1 MLDVVLSIVLD
12 RLLQLVELLELAL
25 EELGAIVDVKQEAD
39 TESVL
44 GTIEERVAVEA
55 EEVLQL
61 LEEAIVEEGIAEDD
75 LVIVS

>member
-1 MLDVVLSIVLD
+1 MLD
-12 RLLQLVELLELAL
+12 RLFQLVELLELAL
-25 EELGAIVDVKQEAD
+25 EELRAIVDVKQEAD

-44 GTIEERVAVEA
+44 GKPEERVVVEA

>member
-1 MLDVVLSIVLD
+1 MLG
-12 RLLQLVELLELAL
+12 RLHQLVELLELAL
-25 EELGAIVDVKQEAD
+25 EELGAIVDVKQEVN

-44 GTIEERVAVEA
+44 ETTEERVVGEA

-61 LEEAIVEEGIAEDD
+61 LEEATVEEGMVEEGIAEDD

>member
-1 MLDVVLSIVLD
+1 VLD
-12 RLLQLVELLELAL
+12 RLLQLGLLELAL

-44 GTIEERVAVEA
+44 GTTEERVVVEA

-61 LEEAIVEEGIAEDD
+61 LEEAIVEEGVAEDD
-75 LVIVS
+75 PVIVS

>member
-1 MLDVVLSIVLD
+1 M
-12 RLLQLVELLELAL
+12 ELLELAL
-25 EELGAIVDVKQEAD
+25 EELEAIVDVKQEAD

-44 GTIEERVAVEA
+44 GTTEERVAVEV

>member
-1 MLDVVLSIVLD
+1 MLD

-25 EELGAIVDVKQEAD
+25 EELGAIVDVKQKAD

-44 GTIEERVAVEA
+44 GTTEERVVVEA
-55 EEVLQL
+55 EEVLQP
-61 LEEAIVEEGIAEDD
+61 LEEAIVEEGIVEDG